1 MKRSVSRVLALF
13 VLGLTISLSLAHAE
27 NGASSPAT
35 DKLLQKKE
43 ANALKW
49 KQRILKVPV
58 GSYVKAKL
66 ESHDEF
72 EGQVRDISDSGF
84 SIQMLKDKK
93 IETVAI
99 RYDDLKSL
107 SVAGQSST
115 GTKVA
120 KGIAKSILFAAS
132 F

>member
-1 MKRSVSRVLALF
+1 M
-13 VLGLTISLSLAHAE
+13 
-27 NGASSPAT
+27 
-35 DKLLQKKE
+35 
-43 ANALKW
+43 
-49 KQRILKVPV
+49 

-107 SVAGQSST
+107 SVAGQSSK